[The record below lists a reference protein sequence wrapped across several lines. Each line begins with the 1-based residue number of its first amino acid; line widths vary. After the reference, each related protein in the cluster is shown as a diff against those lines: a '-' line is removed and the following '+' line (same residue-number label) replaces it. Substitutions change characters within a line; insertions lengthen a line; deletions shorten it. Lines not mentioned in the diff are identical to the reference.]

1 MGLKQWLRTRWN
13 GDNQHKNGLNT
24 DKNTADSSKHKTTKI
39 EIQARDDWMYNPPPP
54 HPPPTGFNSEG
65 LIYGYTCSRLP
76 SAPRTTNAI
85 SCIYSY
91 KKKGLLQLTLGNPL
105 LLNWNIQSWNY
116 HHFQKCWEGS
126 YFSPFFYPFSPST
139 LKYMCVSCRSCDD
152 TLEKVCLFQYHLIYM
167 HIYPLFNEKKKGL
180 IPLES

>member
-13 GDNQHKNGLNT
+13 GDIWHKNGLNT

-39 EIQARDDWMYNPPPP
+39 EIQARDDCTPPPP
-54 HPPPTGFNSEG
+54 PWLQLRGSNLWLYLFKVAQCTKNNKCH
-65 LIYGYTCSRLP
+65 
-76 SAPRTTNAI
+76 

-91 KKKGLLQLTLGNPL
+91 QKKGLLQLTLGNPL

-126 YFSPFFYPFSPST
+126 YFLPFFILFPHQHLSR
-139 LKYMCVSCRSCDD
+139 YMCVSCRSCDD
-152 TLEKVCLFQYHLIYM
+152 TLEKVCLLQYHLIYM